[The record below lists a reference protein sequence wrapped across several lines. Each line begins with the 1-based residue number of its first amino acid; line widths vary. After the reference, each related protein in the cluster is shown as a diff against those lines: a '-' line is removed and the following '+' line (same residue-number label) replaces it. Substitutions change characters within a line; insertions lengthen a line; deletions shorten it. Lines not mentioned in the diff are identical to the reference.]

1 MMTASTCPTYSIDW
15 LNFAADRIERVL
27 AAHRIPARVSGGQ
40 VAHRWVHFA
49 VLATRPL
56 RDVHE
61 ALALA
66 LGVPEV
72 RFEALASARVMD
84 SGRQWA
90 GAVAAPSW
98 QTVRLSVP
106 RPVAPVRWQDVVA
119 AGQPWPHHHAALGE
133 WDAGGWAT
141 LDMRHNVVVVGAE
154 RTTTTLKTLAAS
166 LCATHVPGHYRV
178 GWVAPGALAD
188 YAGLASGSHSLN
200 GLSDQ
205 PASVLMVLRQ
215 WVTEMALRNAAP
227 GQRPCLLLVVD
238 DLHTLAQVGGPE
250 AIRLVGQVATHG
262 PAVQMT
268 VLAGARSFPADWHQA
283 VRVVGA
289 TTSGLHQVHRPGAPV
304 ASVWLAE

>member
-1 MMTASTCPTYSIDW
+1 MMTASTCPTYSVDW
-15 LNFAADRIERVL
+15 LNSVADRIERVL

-49 VLATRPL
+49 VLATQPL
-56 RDVHE
+56 RDVRE

-72 RFEALASARVMD
+72 RFEALASAPVMD

-90 GAVAAPSW
+90 GAVARPSW
-98 QTVRLSVP
+98 QTMRLSVP
-106 RPVAPVRWQDVVA
+106 RLVSVRWQDVVA
-119 AGQPWPHHHAALGE
+119 AGQPWPHHHAVLGE

-141 LDMRHNVVVVGAE
+141 LDMRHSVVVVGAE
-154 RTTTTLKTLAAS
+154 RTTVLKTLAAS
-166 LCATHVPGHYRV
+166 LCATHHPTVWRV
-178 GWVAPGALAD
+178 GWVAPGALTD
-188 YAGLASGSHSLN
+188 YAALASGPHSIN
-200 GLSDQ
+200 GLSAQ
-205 PASVLMVLRQ
+205 PASVLMILRQ
-215 WVTEMALRNAAP
+215 WVTEMALRNAVP